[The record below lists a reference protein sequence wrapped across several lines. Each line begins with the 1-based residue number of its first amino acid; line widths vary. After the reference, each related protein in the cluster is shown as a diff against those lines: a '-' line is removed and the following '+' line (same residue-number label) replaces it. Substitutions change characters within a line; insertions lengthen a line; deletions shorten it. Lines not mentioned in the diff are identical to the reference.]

1 MFDAVD
7 TLTEAS
13 LAFKTKPNKQKTIES
28 NFEISM
34 EIRGSTSRRVEEN
47 EKRVGE
53 RETAMVIAKVTVEAT
68 EVTTKI
74 ATELATELATKI
86 TPNRAVGQCP

>member
-1 MFDAVD
+1 MQSI
-7 TLTEAS
+7 LLLRPRWLS
-13 LAFKTKPNKQKTIES
+13 KQNQINKKLLNRISKLAWKFAGAQV
-28 NFEISM
+28 
-34 EIRGSTSRRVEEN
+34 GEN

-53 RETAMVIAKVTVEAT
+53 RETAMVIAKVTVEAAT